1 MPLVRIAL
9 REGKPLA
16 YRRAIADEVHQ
27 AIVEVASV
35 PELDRFQILTEHAA
49 GDLIYD
55 ANYLG
60 VKRTDDIVMIEITLN
75 QRTQAVK
82 LAIYK
87 AIAER
92 LNWWAELFEPPCVG
106 FAASQDEAAEFAA
119 AGADFILAGDFVWS
133 DPRGAAA
140 ALSDL
145 ELVIKRAYA
154 DSGKAAASGKAI
166 AGQE

>member
-16 YRRAIADEVHQ
+16 HRHAIADEVHR

-60 VKRTDDIVMIEITLN
+60 VKRTDDIVMIQITLN
-75 QRTQAVK
+75 QRSQAVK

-87 AIAER
+87 SIAER
-92 LNWWAELFEPPCVG
+92 LKRNPGVRPEDVLISLVPVTPEDWSF
-106 FAASQDEAAEFAA
+106 
-119 AGADFILAGDFVWS
+119 GD
-133 DPRGAAA
+133 
-140 ALSDL
+140 
-145 ELVIKRAYA
+145 
-154 DSGKAAASGKAI
+154 GKAQYVKTDV
-166 AGQE
+166 

>member
-9 REGKPLA
+9 REGKSA
-16 YRRAIADEVHQ
+16 DYRQAVADEVHR

-49 GDLIYD
+49 GALIYD

-60 VKRTDDIVMIEITLN
+60 IKRTDDIVMIQITLN

-87 AIAER
+87 SIAEKLEKNPGVR
-92 LNWWAELFEPPCVG
+92 P
-106 FAASQDEAAEFAA
+106 QDVLISLVPVTPEDWSF
-119 AGADFILAGDFVWS
+119 GD
-133 DPRGAAA
+133 
-140 ALSDL
+140 
-145 ELVIKRAYA
+145 
-154 DSGKAAASGKAI
+154 GKAQYVKT
-166 AGQE
+166 EP